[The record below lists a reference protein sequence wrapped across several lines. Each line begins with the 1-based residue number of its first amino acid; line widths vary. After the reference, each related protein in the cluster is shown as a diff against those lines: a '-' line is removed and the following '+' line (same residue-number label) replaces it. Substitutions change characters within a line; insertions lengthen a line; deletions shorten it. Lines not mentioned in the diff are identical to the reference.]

1 MTTDTT
7 GLAIIDAAL
16 ALAAERSYLSV
27 GLADIATKAGVS
39 LGALRA
45 RYDGRIGIL
54 EAFARLIDE
63 RMLAGHDGSSAAET
77 PRDRLF
83 EVMMRRFDCL
93 APYRPGLR
101 GLRRVAL
108 SDPIFAGVLNR
119 IAVGSARWTLASA
132 GIEPGGPFAPIRSLA
147 RAQVLALI
155 TASVVPTFLE
165 DDEAGLPK
173 TMAALDKA
181 LHRLDRLAGTVSRF
195 EDACDGLF
203 SCRPK
208 KRRTAEPAAPPP
220 HAAEPEAGTDM
231 AAAI

>member
-7 GLAIIDAAL
+7 GLAIMDAAL

-27 GLADIATKAGVS
+27 GLADIAAKAGVP
-39 LGALRA
+39 LEALRA
-45 RYDGRIGIL
+45 RYDGRIAIL
-54 EAFARLIDE
+54 EEFARQIDT
-63 RMLAGHDGSSAAET
+63 RMLAGHDGSSAAEA

-93 APYRPGLR
+93 ATYRPGLR
-101 GLRRVAL
+101 GLKRVAL
-108 SDPIFAGVLNR
+108 RDPVFAGVLNR

-132 GIEPGGPFAPIRSLA
+132 GIEPGGPFAPLRALA
-147 RAQVLALI
+147 RSQVLALI

-181 LHRLDRLAGTVSRF
+181 LHRLDRVARTVTRF
-195 EDACDGLF
+195 ENACDGLLP
-203 SCRPK
+203 CRAKP
-208 KRRTAEPAAPPP
+208 RRRDQAAAPPQSAP
-220 HAAEPEAGTDM
+220 DAGTDM